1 LRRQTWFKPEI
12 LAVSLITIS
21 NGAGNLTVYIPL
33 FTEYGTA
40 ELGITVLV
48 FSLMTGLW
56 CYIGYQIANLP
67 IIKNKLER
75 SKQIVIPLVFIAIGV
90 YVLLESGVLR

>member
-1 LRRQTWFKPEI
+1 M
-12 LAVSLITIS
+12 
-21 NGAGNLTVYIPL
+21 
-33 FTEYGTA
+33 A

-67 IIKNKLER
+67 IIRDKLEH
-75 SKQIVIPLVFIAIGV
+75 SKQILIPIIFIAIGV
-90 YVLLESGVLR
+90 YVLIESGVLG